1 MTEETTTPEVNPNDG
16 TWVIRDTVTDQVKGF
31 VVGDKTTVGLGPT
44 EEFVAIE
51 QTPTLE
57 KRETFYRYDNGA
69 YTYDASFEQARYA
82 LRWRKIRAK
91 EYPPITDYLD
101 GVVKGDQA
109 QIDAY
114 IAACQ
119 AVKAKYPK
127 PE

>member
-114 IAACQ
+114 IAAC
-119 AVKAKYPK
+119 
-127 PE
+127 